1 MFIIALKHISYLATV
16 FMTFQSDVYDYF
28 GYKKDDYYKTVF
40 YRSLYPHARLP
51 AKILMKI
58 HPALFLD
65 DFELLRLVATAASAD
80 EIIDIV
86 TRFIYENPPRGIIR
100 GLLRIRISPQRLI
113 VLASEIMKP
122 IARF

>member
-1 MFIIALKHISYLATV
+1 
-16 FMTFQSDVYDYF
+16 MTFQSDVYDHF

-40 YRSLYPHARLP
+40 YRSLYPHTLLP

-80 EIIDIV
+80 EVSEIV

-100 GLLRIRISPQRLI
+100 GLLKIRISPERLI
-113 VLASEIMKP
+113 FLASEIMKP
-122 IARF
+122 MGRL